1 MSEQTAVAIPEPMAI
16 TGVSQSVYDKQ
27 TAFRTELEAAMP
39 QLLAVVPKGVRANAL
54 ASAALTAALDNP
66 TLLDCEPLSMVRAV
80 YKVAALGLRIGE
92 TADLVPT
99 KKGNRQLAE
108 CWVRV
113 KGTVELAIRSGAVQ
127 FVREGF
133 VVDGDE
139 FEHEERA
146 DGTHFRHKSH
156 GTPALDASNVS
167 HVYAIVTLRSG
178 ARVYEVWT
186 RERVLAHKAK
196 YAKNL
201 RDTSPWNTHPLG
213 MWAKCVVRAALRFAP
228 LSPEVRDAINE
239 GDTPLPETSDPTEA
253 LRAGAG
259 LMALGAGDAP
269 DDDTTI
275 EQGDAPTPKQ
285 LAFLGNLMRSHVFT
299 DAERRKVETRVTSK
313 QRAKDAI
320 EWAQAEM
327 AKRKAAEAADADDDV
342 TIEALSGSQ
351 PFEAA
356 A

>member
-1 MSEQTAVAIPEPMAI
+1 MSDGTAVMIPEPMAV
-16 TGVSQSVYDKQ
+16 TGVSQMVYDKQ

-99 KKGNRQLAE
+99 KKGQRQLAE

-186 RERVLAHKAK
+186 RERVLSHKAK
-196 YAKNL
+196 YAKNT

-228 LSPEVRDAINE
+228 LSPEVREAISE
-239 GDTPLPETSDPTEA
+239 GDSPLPETGDPTEA

-259 LMALGAGDAP
+259 LMALGAGP
-269 DDDTTI
+269 SDDDTPI
-275 EQGDAPTPKQ
+275 EQGDAPTAKQ
-285 LAFLGNLMRSHVFT
+285 LAFLGTLMRSHVFT

-327 AKRKAAEAADADDDV
+327 AKRKATEAADADDDV
-342 TIEALSGSQ
+342 TIDELSGSQ
-351 PFEAA
+351 PFEVSA
-356 A
+356 

>member
-1 MSEQTAVAIPEPMAI
+1 MSEQTGVMIPEPMAVV
-16 TGVSQSVYDKQ
+16 GVSQGLYDKQ
-27 TAFRTELEAAMP
+27 LAFREQLTAAMP
-39 QLLAVVPKGVRANAL
+39 QLLAVVPKGVRAQAL

-66 TLLDCEPLSMVRAV
+66 TLLECEPLSMVRAV

-99 KKGNRQLAE
+99 KKGGRQLAE

-146 DGTHFRHKSH
+146 DGTHFRHRSH
-156 GTPALDASNVS
+156 GTPALDASNVT
-167 HVYAIVTLRSG
+167 HVYAIVTLKSG
-178 ARVYEVWT
+178 ARIYEVWT
-186 RERVLAHKAK
+186 RERVLAHKQK

-201 RDTSPWNTHPLG
+201 KDTSPWNTHPLG

-228 LSPEVRDAINE
+228 LSPEVRDAISE
-239 GDTPLPETSDPTEA
+239 GDTPLIEDNDPTQA
-253 LRAGAG
+253 LQAGAG
-259 LMALGAGDAP
+259 LLALGAGNADDTILTLADAEAMVLP
-269 DDDTTI
+269 GRDGAWGGKAGLPLGDLKDSLLVRVRDWANGDDERRVKFAALATACDIILSAREDDAITQDVDDD
-275 EQGDAPTPKQ
+275 
-285 LAFLGNLMRSHVFT
+285 LR
-299 DAERRKVETRVTSK
+299 
-313 QRAKDAI
+313 
-320 EWAQAEM
+320 
-327 AKRKAAEAADADDDV
+327 
-342 TIEALSGSQ
+342 
-351 PFEAA
+351 AA

>member
-1 MSEQTAVAIPEPMAI
+1 MSDGTAVMIPEPMAVA
-16 TGVSQSVYDKQ
+16 GVSQQVYDKQ
-27 TAFRTELEAAMP
+27 VAFRAQLTEAMP
-39 QLLAVVPKGVRANAL
+39 QLMAVVPKGVRAQAL

-66 TLLDCEPLSMVRAV
+66 QLLECEPLSMVRAV

-99 KKGNRQLAE
+99 KKGSRQLAE

-133 VVDGDE
+133 VVEGDD

-146 DGTHFRHKSH
+146 DGTHFRHRSH
-156 GTPALDASNVS
+156 GTPALDASNVT

-196 YAKNL
+196 YAKNT

-228 LSPEVRDAINE
+228 LSPEVREAISE
-239 GDTPLPETSDPTEA
+239 GDAPLPEEQDPTAA
-253 LRAGAG
+253 LQAGAG
-259 LMALGAGDAP
+259 LLALGAGD
-269 DDDTTI
+269 DTAMTLADAEVMI
-275 EQGDAPTPKQ
+275 LPGREGAWGGKAGLPLGEIKTSLLTRVRDWVQGDP
-285 LAFLGNLMRSHVFT
+285 
-299 DAERRKVETRVTSK
+299 ERQQKFSALEAACDIIIAAREDDEISGE
-313 QRAKDAI
+313 I
-320 EWAQAEM
+320 
-327 AKRKAAEAADADDDV
+327 AEAA
-342 TIEALSGSQ
+342 
-351 PFEAA
+351 
-356 A
+356 

>member
-1 MSEQTAVAIPEPMAI
+1 
-16 TGVSQSVYDKQ
+16 
-27 TAFRTELEAAMP
+27 
-39 QLLAVVPKGVRANAL
+39 VRAPAL

-92 TADLVPT
+92 TVDLVPT
-99 KKGNRQLAE
+99 KKGSRNLAE
-108 CWVRV
+108 AWIRV

-156 GTPALDASNVS
+156 GTPALDAGNVS

-178 ARVYEVWT
+178 ARIYEVWT
-186 RERVLAHKAK
+186 RERVLAHKQK

-228 LSPEVRDAINE
+228 LSPEVREAISE
-239 GDTPLPETSDPTEA
+239 GDSPMAIDTDPTDA
-253 LRAGAG
+253 LKAGAG
-259 LMALGAGDAP
+259 LLALGAGAP
-269 DDDTTI
+269 ADDDERI
-275 EQGDAPTPKQ
+275 EQGDAPTAKQ
-285 LAFLGNLMRSHVFT
+285 RAFLANLMRSHVFT
-299 DAERRKVETRVTSK
+299 DAERRKVEARVTSK

-320 EWAQAEM
+320 EWAQAMM
-327 AKRKAAEAADADDDV
+327 AQRKAAEAATDDDDLTV
-342 TIEALSGSQ
+342 ETLAGSQ